1 MLTYCNYRFILDPT
15 ACWNNREKIIHW
27 LHARCGKSEEVHSI
41 MKADITGKTLP
52 CAEFGKNAAW
62 WWIMILLRNLN
73 QMMKKLVLEP
83 SMAPKRM
90 KVVRFSIINLP
101 GRVIK
106 RSHQLLVRI
115 SKGHPSFTLLIA
127 ASKRIVML
135 QTAPSG

>member
-1 MLTYCNYRFILDPT
+1 M
-15 ACWNNREKIIHW
+15 A
-27 LHARCGKSEEVHSI
+27 AGEVVVRDGGAEVVYVV
-41 MKADITGKTLP
+41 KADITGKTLP

-106 RSHQLLVRI
+106 RSRQLLVRI